1 VSFRLTQLP
10 SLDGL
15 RGIAILAVML
25 NNARYLPGGF
35 LGVDIF
41 FVLSGFL
48 ITALLLQEWQRTGT
62 IRLGAFYA
70 RRALRLLPALF
81 ALLAVVLLA
90 PGLFYL
96 AAPPWKDAAIAAL
109 YATNWVNAFG
119 LRNMVILDH
128 TWSLT
133 VEEQFYVLWPPLVPA
148 LLALR
153 VRRRWI
159 LSMVLLGIGVS
170 TGLRLLLWD
179 GPASI
184 KRLYY
189 GLDTRLDALLV
200 GCLVALLVSW
210 DLIPRTGKAVTAIRV
225 IAGACAAALVLLLVT
240 ADRESRLTY
249 HGLSTLACAAVAG
262 VLLHVVYCPSRFR
275 MLVLENAPIVW
286 IGRIS
291 YGLYLWHDPL
301 FLDLLNS
308 TRMAKLGLSGLPALV
323 VRFTVAFAVA
333 SLCFYLIERPF
344 LRIKRRFGGAGAAPP
359 SSAPEAVQPDP
370 VSIPERIRP
379 GVS

>member
-1 VSFRLTQLP
+1 
-10 SLDGL
+10 
-15 RGIAILAVML
+15 
-25 NNARYLPGGF
+25 
-35 LGVDIF
+35 
-41 FVLSGFL
+41 
-48 ITALLLQEWQRTGT
+48 
-62 IRLGAFYA
+62 
-70 RRALRLLPALF
+70 
-81 ALLAVVLLA
+81 
-90 PGLFYL
+90 
-96 AAPPWKDAAIAAL
+96 L

-119 LRNMVILDH
+119 LRNMAILDH

-133 VEEQFYVLWPPLVPA
+133 VEEQFYVLWPPLVLA

-159 LSMVLLGIGVS
+159 LAMVLLGIGAS

-189 GLDTRLDALLV
+189 GLDTRFDALLV

-225 IAGACAAALVLLLVT
+225 LAGAGAPALVLLLVT

-308 TRMAKLGLSGLPALV
+308 TRMAKLGLSGLPALG
-323 VRFTVAFAVA
+323 VRFIAAFAVA

-344 LRIKRRFGGAGAAPP
+344 LRIKRRFGGVGAAAPP
-359 SSAPEAVQPDP
+359 SAPEAVRPDP

>member
-1 VSFRLTQLP
+1 MSFRLAHLA

-48 ITALLLQEWQRTGT
+48 ISALLLQEWQDTGT
-62 IRLGAFYA
+62 IRLGAFYT

-96 AAPPWKDAAIAAL
+96 AAPPWKDAATAAL
-109 YATNWVNAFG
+109 YATNWVNAFS
-119 LRNMVILDH
+119 LRNMTILEH

-133 VEEQFYVLWPPLVPA
+133 VEEQFYVLWPPLVTA
-148 LLALR
+148 LLALQ
-153 VRRRWI
+153 VRRRRI
-159 LSMVLLGIGVS
+159 LSMVLLGVCVS

-179 GPASI
+179 GPSSI

-189 GLDTRLDALLV
+189 GLDTRLDALLI

-210 DLIPRTGKAVTAIRV
+210 DLVPRTRKAVTAIRV
-225 IAGACAAALVLLLVT
+225 IAGACAPVLALLLVT
-240 ADRESRLTY
+240 ADRESRVTY
-249 HGLSTLACAAVAG
+249 HGLSTIACTAVAG

-275 MLVLENAPIVW
+275 MVVLENAPIVW

-301 FLDLLNS
+301 FLDLLNT
-308 TRMAKLGLSGLPALV
+308 TRMAKLGLFGLPALL
-323 VRFTVAFAVA
+323 VRFIMAFAVA

-344 LRIKRRFGGAGAAPP
+344 LRLKRRFGGAGAP
-359 SSAPEAVQPDP
+359 SAARGAVRPDS
-370 VSIPERIRP
+370 VSIPERIPP
-379 GVS
+379 GAS